1 MEEQQKPTSKITL
14 HYGVILGVVSI
25 LISVIIYAMG
35 MQYDEDWK
43 SWIGIIAMAAI
54 VFLGIKK
61 FKEFNGGYL
70 TIGQALK
77 TGVGIALIGSI
88 ISLLYFFIF
97 VSFIEPDFL
106 ANKMALGE
114 TKMLEMYPNLTDE
127 QIEQQ
132 LEMQKKFAT
141 PAIMSAFALVFSL
154 FFGFVF
160 SLISGFIQ
168 KNEPNK

>member
-1 MEEQQKPTSKITL
+1 MEEQTKPTSKITL
-14 HYGVILGVVSI
+14 HYGVIFGVVSI
-25 LISVIIYAMG
+25 LISVIIYALG
-35 MQYDEDWK
+35 MHYDEDWK
-43 SWIGIIAMAAI
+43 SWIGILAMAVI

-88 ISLLYFFIF
+88 ISLLYFFILLN
-97 VSFIEPDFL
+97 FIEPDFL
-106 ANKMALGE
+106 VNKMALGE
-114 TKMLEMYPNLTDE
+114 AKMIENYPNLTDE
-127 QIEQQ
+127 QIQQQ
-132 LEMQKKFAT
+132 LEIGKKFMT
-141 PAIMSAFALVFSL
+141 PAIMIAFALVFSL